1 MQPLPQN
8 STCCRRDLLVRAGLL
23 AGVVPLVGAI
33 DGCLITPR
41 QLVRNTHV
49 FGTLSPLGVAPLRL
63 LQISDLH
70 LQRMGSL
77 EQKVLEQLHD
87 SQADVVAFT
96 GDSLDRP
103 AGLRHLESFLR
114 ECPQRPHM
122 LAIVGNWE
130 YRSGI
135 ATDTLRR
142 LYEQHSIELLI
153 NRSIVIEKNGVRVR
167 VTGLDDLI
175 GGRPDAAAALSDG
188 DSVQNHLVLAHCP
201 ATRDRLQMPA
211 EHPASLVLSGH
222 THGGQVAPF
231 GIALVRPTGSGRYVS
246 GWYRDDGPPLYV
258 SCGIGTSLLPVR
270 IGATPEVVQID
281 WSLA

>member
-1 MQPLPQN
+1 M
-8 STCCRRDLLVRAGLL
+8 RAGLL

-41 QLVRNTHV
+41 QLVKNTHV

-70 LQRMGSL
+70 LQRLGSL

-122 LAIVGNWE
+122 VAIVGNWE